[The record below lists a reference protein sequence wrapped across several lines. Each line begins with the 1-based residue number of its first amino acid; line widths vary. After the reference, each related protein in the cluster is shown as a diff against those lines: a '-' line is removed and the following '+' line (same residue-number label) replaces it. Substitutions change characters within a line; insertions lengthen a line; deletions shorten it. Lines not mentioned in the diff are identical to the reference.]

1 MAEAKDKRIFL
12 IDGHALVFKMY
23 YALLRRPMVNSK
35 GVDTSI
41 LYGFTK
47 YLLELIDRQ
56 KPEYL
61 AVAFDPPGG
70 SFRNKLYP
78 AYKANRDATPQ
89 LVIDALDPLCEICRA
104 MDIPVLM
111 IPGFEAD
118 DVVGSMAKRAEREG
132 LKVYMVTPDKD
143 YGQLVSPN
151 IYQYKPPKSGSD
163 PEILDCAAVCAK
175 YGIDRTEQV
184 IDMLAI
190 CGDASDNVPGVKGV
204 GEVGAGKLIRSYG
217 SLEGIYE
224 HIDELSPRQKQMFE
238 EARDH
243 IDLSKVLVTIK
254 TDIEIDVP
262 TESMAMDGQMEKR
275 ICELFDLYEFG
286 SLKRYLNSF
295 RIKDIHE
302 ETKPRKNDVPFREVS
317 AEEICRAA
325 TVSGCCA
332 IVPDGK
338 DSLAIAVPDGK
349 DSLAVAV
356 PDGKDSMAVAVQDGK
371 GAITAAVPDGKEM
384 MVAKGD
390 RGLFEECLNNP
401 DLKVYCCDIKEWLKD
416 NCIAGTLMDCSL
428 MDYVNNPEKSHRFD
442 SLVSSLLGVELKP
455 KEANPTLFGEEES
468 EEDDGKGAL
477 LACAATLQLGRLLE
491 AELARQGLSD
501 VYLKIEEPLIR
512 VLAKME
518 KDGVKMDL
526 DSLRSFAAGLREE
539 VQQREEKIRAMAGNP
554 NLNISSPKQIAALLY
569 DELQLLQRKKK
580 GNDSTD
586 EETLLSIEDRHP
598 IVREILEFRAAKK
611 LLSTYIEPFPGYI
624 SRSDGKIHTC
634 FNQAL
639 TATGRLSSS
648 NPNLQNIPIRSERG
662 KEIRKAFVP
671 SREGGVIMSADYS
684 QIELRIMAHLSQDRH
699 LIEAFNSGLDVHKAT
714 AAKIF
719 GIDSSEVSAEQ
730 RRIAKTANFGIMYGI
745 SAFGLSQRLSCSRAE
760 AKQIIDDYFESF
772 PAIRSFIEDTL
783 TAARENGYVETIFG
797 RRRFVPDVNSRNGT
811 VRALAERNAVNA
823 PIQGT
828 SADIIKMAM
837 AGVDRRLSEAG
848 LKSRM
853 VLQIHDELLFDALE
867 EEIDTLKA
875 IVVEEMENVVRLS
888 VPLTVECDYGKNWLE
903 AH

>member
-262 TESMAMDGQMEKR
+262 TESMAMDGQVEKR
-275 ICELFDLYEFG
+275 ICELFDLYELG

-295 RIKDIHE
+295 IIKDIHE

-325 TVSGCCA
+325 IVSGCCA

-338 DSLAIAVPDGK
+338 DSM
-349 DSLAVAV
+349 AVAV
-356 PDGKDSMAVAVQDGK
+356 PDGKN
-371 GAITAAVPDGKEM
+371 AITAAVPDGKEM
-384 MVAKGD
+384 MVAMGD
-390 RGLFEECLNNP
+390 RVLFRGCLDNP
-401 DLKVYCCDIKEWLKD
+401 AIKVYCCDIKEWLKD

-442 SLVSSLLGVELKP
+442 SLVSSLLGIELKP
-455 KEANPTLFGEEES
+455 KEANPTLFGEDES
-468 EEDDGKGAL
+468 EEDDGKGTL

>member
-262 TESMAMDGQMEKR
+262 TESMAMDGQVEKR
-275 ICELFDLYEFG
+275 ICELFDFYEFG

-325 TVSGCCA
+325 IVSGCCA
-332 IVPDGK
+332 I
-338 DSLAIAVPDGK
+338 
-349 DSLAVAV
+349 V

-384 MVAKGD
+384 MVAMGD
-390 RGLFEECLNNP
+390 RGLFKECLNNP

-442 SLVSSLLGVELKP
+442 SLVSSLLGIELKP
-455 KEANPTLFGEEES
+455 KEANPTLFGEDES

>member
-262 TESMAMDGQMEKR
+262 TESMAMDGQVEKR

-338 DSLAIAVPDGK
+338 DSLA
-349 DSLAVAV
+349 VAV
-356 PDGKDSMAVAVQDGK
+356 PE
-371 GAITAAVPDGKEM
+371 GKEM
-384 MVAKGD
+384 MVAMGD

-455 KEANPTLFGEEES
+455 KEVNPTLFGEEES

>member
-262 TESMAMDGQMEKR
+262 TESMAMDGQVEKR

-302 ETKPRKNDVPFREVS
+302 ETMPRKNDVPFREVS

-338 DSLAIAVPDGK
+338 DSLA
-349 DSLAVAV
+349 VAV
-356 PDGKDSMAVAVQDGK
+356 PE
-371 GAITAAVPDGKEM
+371 GKEM

-390 RGLFEECLNNP
+390 RMLFRECLDNP
-401 DLKVYCCDIKEWLKD
+401 AIKVYCCDIKEWLKD

-455 KEANPTLFGEEES
+455 KETNPTLFGEDES

>member
-262 TESMAMDGQMEKR
+262 TESMAMDGQVEKR

-302 ETKPRKNDVPFREVS
+302 EAKPRKNDVPFREVS

-338 DSLAIAVPDGK
+338 DSLA
-349 DSLAVAV
+349 VAV
-356 PDGKDSMAVAVQDGK
+356 PDGK
-371 GAITAAVPDGKEM
+371 GAITAAVLDGKEI
-384 MVAKGD
+384 MVAMGD
-390 RGLFEECLNNP
+390 RMLFRECLNNP

>member
-1 MAEAKDKRIFL
+1 M
-12 IDGHALVFKMY
+12 
-23 YALLRRPMVNSK
+23 
-35 GVDTSI
+35 
-41 LYGFTK
+41 
-47 YLLELIDRQ
+47 
-56 KPEYL
+56 
-61 AVAFDPPGG
+61 
-70 SFRNKLYP
+70 
-78 AYKANRDATPQ
+78 
-89 LVIDALDPLCEICRA
+89 
-104 MDIPVLM
+104 
-111 IPGFEAD
+111 
-118 DVVGSMAKRAEREG
+118 
-132 LKVYMVTPDKD
+132 
-143 YGQLVSPN
+143 
-151 IYQYKPPKSGSD
+151 
-163 PEILDCAAVCAK
+163 
-175 YGIDRTEQV
+175 
-184 IDMLAI
+184 
-190 CGDASDNVPGVKGV
+190 
-204 GEVGAGKLIRSYG
+204 
-217 SLEGIYE
+217 
-224 HIDELSPRQKQMFE
+224 
-238 EARDH
+238 
-243 IDLSKVLVTIK
+243 
-254 TDIEIDVP
+254 
-262 TESMAMDGQMEKR
+262 
-275 ICELFDLYEFG
+275 
-286 SLKRYLNSF
+286 
-295 RIKDIHE
+295 
-302 ETKPRKNDVPFREVS
+302 
-317 AEEICRAA
+317 
-325 TVSGCCA
+325 
-332 IVPDGK
+332 
-338 DSLAIAVPDGK
+338 AVPDGK

-356 PDGKDSMAVAVQDGK
+356 PEGE
-371 GAITAAVPDGKEM
+371 EM

-390 RGLFEECLNNP
+390 WGLFEECLNNP

>member
-262 TESMAMDGQMEKR
+262 TESMAMDGQVEKR
-275 ICELFDLYEFG
+275 ICELFDFYEFG

-332 IVPDGK
+332 IVPEGK
-338 DSLAIAVPDGK
+338 DSLAVAVPDGK

-356 PDGKDSMAVAVQDGK
+356 PDGKNSLAVAV
-371 GAITAAVPDGKEM
+371 PEGKEM

-491 AELARQGLSD
+491 TELARQGLSD

>member
-262 TESMAMDGQMEKR
+262 TESMAMDGQVEKR

-338 DSLAIAVPDGK
+338 DSLA
-349 DSLAVAV
+349 VAV
-356 PDGKDSMAVAVQDGK
+356 PE
-371 GAITAAVPDGKEM
+371 GKEM

-390 RGLFEECLNNP
+390 RMLFRECLDNP
-401 DLKVYCCDIKEWLKD
+401 AIKVYCCDIKEWLKD

-455 KEANPTLFGEEES
+455 KEANPTLFGEDES

>member
-262 TESMAMDGQMEKR
+262 TESMAMDGQVEKR

-325 TVSGCCA
+325 IVSGCCA
-332 IVPDGK
+332 IVPDGKDSLAVAVPDGK

-356 PDGKDSMAVAVQDGK
+356 PDGKE
-371 GAITAAVPDGKEM
+371 I
-384 MVAKGD
+384 MVAMGD
-390 RGLFEECLNNP
+390 RMLFRECLDNP
-401 DLKVYCCDIKEWLKD
+401 AIKVYCCDIKEWLKD

>member
-262 TESMAMDGQMEKR
+262 TESMAMDGQVEKR

-338 DSLAIAVPDGK
+338 DSLAV
-349 DSLAVAV
+349 
-356 PDGKDSMAVAVQDGK
+356 
-371 GAITAAVPDGKEM
+371 AVPDGKEM

-390 RGLFEECLNNP
+390 RGLFNECLNNP

-455 KEANPTLFGEEES
+455 KETNPTLFGEDES

>member
-262 TESMAMDGQMEKR
+262 TESMAMDGQVEKR

-338 DSLAIAVPDGK
+338 DSLAV
-349 DSLAVAV
+349 
-356 PDGKDSMAVAVQDGK
+356 
-371 GAITAAVPDGKEM
+371 AVPDGKEM
-384 MVAKGD
+384 MVAMGD
-390 RGLFEECLNNP
+390 RMLFRECLNNP

-442 SLVSSLLGVELKP
+442 SLVSSLLGIELKP
-455 KEANPTLFGEEES
+455 KEANPTLFGEDES

>member
-262 TESMAMDGQMEKR
+262 TESMAMDGQVEKR

-325 TVSGCCA
+325 IVSGCCA

-338 DSLAIAVPDGK
+338 DSLAVAVPDGK
-349 DSLAVAV
+349 NSLAVAV
-356 PDGKDSMAVAVQDGK
+356 PDGKNSLAV
-371 GAITAAVPDGKEM
+371 AVPDGKEM

-390 RGLFEECLNNP
+390 RMLFRECLNNP

-539 VQQREEKIRAMAGNP
+539 VQQREEKIRAMADNP

-699 LIEAFNSGLDVHKAT
+699 LIEAFNFGLDVHKAT

>member
-262 TESMAMDGQMEKR
+262 TESMAMDGQVEKR

-325 TVSGCCA
+325 IVSGCCA

-338 DSLAIAVPDGK
+338 DSLAVAVPDGK
-349 DSLAVAV
+349 GSLAVAV
-356 PDGKDSMAVAVQDGK
+356 PEGK
-371 GAITAAVPDGKEM
+371 GSITVAVPDGKEM
-384 MVAKGD
+384 MVAMGD
-390 RGLFEECLNNP
+390 RMLFRECLDNP
-401 DLKVYCCDIKEWLKD
+401 AIKVYCCDIKEWLKD

-442 SLVSSLLGVELKP
+442 SLVSSLLGIELKP
-455 KEANPTLFGEEES
+455 KEANPTLFGEDES

>member
-262 TESMAMDGQMEKR
+262 TESMAMDGQVEKR

-338 DSLAIAVPDGK
+338 DSLAVAVPEGK
-349 DSLAVAV
+349 DSL
-356 PDGKDSMAVAVQDGK
+356 AVAVQDGK

-384 MVAKGD
+384 MVAMGD

-442 SLVSSLLGVELKP
+442 SLVSSLLGIELKP
-455 KEANPTLFGEEES
+455 KEASPTLFGEEES

-501 VYLKIEEPLIR
+501 VYIKIEEPLIR

>member
-262 TESMAMDGQMEKR
+262 TESMAMDGQVEKR
-275 ICELFDLYEFG
+275 ICELFDFYEFG

-338 DSLAIAVPDGK
+338 DSLAVAVPDGK
-349 DSLAVAV
+349 NSLAVAV
-356 PDGKDSMAVAVQDGK
+356 PE
-371 GAITAAVPDGKEM
+371 GKEM

-390 RGLFEECLNNP
+390 RGWFEECLNNP

-442 SLVSSLLGVELKP
+442 SLVSSMLGVELKP
-455 KEANPTLFGEEES
+455 KEVNPTLFGEDES

>member
-262 TESMAMDGQMEKR
+262 TESMAMDGQVEKR

-338 DSLAIAVPDGK
+338 DSLAVAVPDGK

-356 PDGKDSMAVAVQDGK
+356 PE
-371 GAITAAVPDGKEM
+371 GKEM
-384 MVAKGD
+384 MVAMGD

-455 KEANPTLFGEEES
+455 KEANPTLFGEDES

-491 AELARQGLSD
+491 TELARQGLSD

>member
-184 IDMLAI
+184 RDMLAI

-262 TESMAMDGQMEKR
+262 TESMAMDGQVEKR

-325 TVSGCCA
+325 IVSGCCA

-338 DSLAIAVPDGK
+338 NSVAVAVPDGK

-356 PDGKDSMAVAVQDGK
+356 PDGKDSLAVAV
-371 GAITAAVPDGKEM
+371 PEGKEM

-390 RGLFEECLNNP
+390 RMLFRECLNNP

>member
-262 TESMAMDGQMEKR
+262 TESMAMDGQVEKR

-338 DSLAIAVPDGK
+338 DSLAVAVPDGK

-356 PDGKDSMAVAVQDGK
+356 PDGK

-390 RGLFEECLNNP
+390 RMLFRECLNNP

-455 KEANPTLFGEEES
+455 KEANPTLFGEDES

>member
-262 TESMAMDGQMEKR
+262 TESMAMDGQVEKR

-338 DSLAIAVPDGK
+338 NSLAVAVPDGK

-356 PDGKDSMAVAVQDGK
+356 PEGE
-371 GAITAAVPDGKEM
+371 EM
-384 MVAKGD
+384 MVAMGD

-455 KEANPTLFGEEES
+455 KEANPTLFGEDES

>member
-262 TESMAMDGQMEKR
+262 TESMAMDGQVEKR

-295 RIKDIHE
+295 SIKDIHE

-338 DSLAIAVPDGK
+338 N
-349 DSLAVAV
+349 SLAVAV
-356 PDGKDSMAVAVQDGK
+356 PE
-371 GAITAAVPDGKEM
+371 GKEM

-442 SLVSSLLGVELKP
+442 SLVSSLLGIELKP
-455 KEANPTLFGEEES
+455 KEANPTLFGEDES

-648 NPNLQNIPIRSERG
+648 NPSLQNIPIRSERG

>member
-204 GEVGAGKLIRSYG
+204 GEIGAGKLIRSYG

-262 TESMAMDGQMEKR
+262 TESMAMDGQVEKR

-302 ETKPRKNDVPFREVS
+302 EIKPRKNDVPFREVS
-317 AEEICRAA
+317 AEELCRAA

-338 DSLAIAVPDGK
+338 DSLAVAVPDGK

-356 PDGKDSMAVAVQDGK
+356 PDGK
-371 GAITAAVPDGKEM
+371 EM
-384 MVAKGD
+384 MVAMGD
-390 RGLFEECLNNP
+390 RMLFRECLDNP
-401 DLKVYCCDIKEWLKD
+401 AIKVYCCDIKEWLKD

-455 KEANPTLFGEEES
+455 REANPTLFGEDES
-468 EEDDGKGAL
+468 EGDDGKGAL

-491 AELARQGLSD
+491 TELARQGLSD

>member
-262 TESMAMDGQMEKR
+262 TESMAMDGQVEKR

-302 ETKPRKNDVPFREVS
+302 EAKPRKNDVPFREVS
-317 AEEICRAA
+317 AKEICRAA

-332 IVPDGK
+332 IVPEGK
-338 DSLAIAVPDGK
+338 DSLAVAVPDGK

-356 PDGKDSMAVAVQDGK
+356 PDGKNSLAVAV
-371 GAITAAVPDGKEM
+371 PEGKEM

-491 AELARQGLSD
+491 TELARQGLSD

>member
-262 TESMAMDGQMEKR
+262 TESMAMDGQVEKR

-302 ETKPRKNDVPFREVS
+302 EAKPRKNDVPFREVS

-338 DSLAIAVPDGK
+338 DSLAVAVPDGK

-356 PDGKDSMAVAVQDGK
+356 PDGKNSLAVAV
-371 GAITAAVPDGKEM
+371 PEGKEM

-455 KEANPTLFGEEES
+455 KEANPTLFGEDES

-491 AELARQGLSD
+491 TELARQGLSD